1 MYIPAW
7 LIPFVAVL
15 LWACYYYRYGYLELK
30 RKAGKSK
37 REAKQEDN
45 FLVGAPIE
53 PKHANPKLKRWGWR
67 VSDSL
72 RRFFADFDRFG
83 VIANGWASIK
93 NSPWRL
99 KELKDT
105 KLRTFDNDTPKQ
117 GRRYDVFYNQR
128 RVGSLEMA
136 DTSGYTTEEPRVCA
150 NVLIQDARLIPL
162 DEVSRFL
169 TSIAMLLSAGT
180 GEEYAEAKRSI
191 AMLLSAGTGEEYA
204 EAKRNM
210 ETAVTQA
217 HLAKR
222 SAGLDAAPEVVV
234 EVSFLGSAA
243 TYIKLRARQN
253 KEAELVRTGQA

>member
-1 MYIPAW
+1 M
-7 LIPFVAVL
+7 
-15 LWACYYYRYGYLELK
+15 
-30 RKAGKSK
+30 
-37 REAKQEDN
+37 
-45 FLVGAPIE
+45 
-53 PKHANPKLKRWGWR
+53 
-67 VSDSL
+67 
-72 RRFFADFDRFG
+72 
-83 VIANGWASIK
+83 IANGWAPIK

-162 DEVSRFL
+162 DEASRFL
-169 TSIAMLLSAGT
+169 TSS
-180 GEEYAEAKRSI
+180 

-210 ETAVTQA
+210 ETALTQA

-243 TYIKLRARQN
+243 TYIKLRARQD

>member
-15 LWACYYYRYGYLELK
+15 LWACYYYRYGYLELE
-30 RKAGKSK
+30 RKAGKSE

-45 FLVGAPIE
+45 FLVGTPIE
-53 PKHANPKLKRWGWR
+53 PNHANPKLKRWGWR
-67 VSDSL
+67 ISDSL

-180 GEEYAEAKRSI
+180 GEEYAEAKR
-191 AMLLSAGTGEEYA
+191 
-204 EAKRNM
+204 NM
-210 ETAVTQA
+210 ETALIQA

-234 EVSFLGSAA
+234 SFLGSAA
-243 TYIKLRARQN
+243 TYIKLRARQD
-253 KEAELVRTGQA
+253 KEAESRIQDATSRQNGAGMTRRIANLFSRK

>member
-45 FLVGAPIE
+45 FLVGTPIE

-67 VSDSL
+67 ISDSL

-83 VIANGWASIK
+83 VIANGWAPIK

-150 NVLIQDARLIPL
+150 NVLIQDARLIPRVCANVLIQDARLIPL
-162 DEVSRFL
+162 DEASRFL

-180 GEEYAEAKRSI
+180 GEEYAEAKR
-191 AMLLSAGTGEEYA
+191 
-204 EAKRNM
+204 NM
-210 ETAVTQA
+210 ETALTQA

-243 TYIKLRARQN
+243 TYIKLRARQD